1 MDNTFKEFLASGRTL
16 LLDTKTPRKLVA
28 PARKIKKEDMGLGET
43 DPYKAFVRRVV
54 QEKPKKTEIVKE
66 LKRFAEAAEAN
77 L

>member
-1 MDNTFKEFLASGRTL
+1 MDTHFKEFLASGRTL
-16 LLDTKTPRKLVA
+16 LLDTKTPRKVV
-28 PARKIKKEDMGLGET
+28 PASRKIKKEDMGIAET

-66 LKRFAEAAEAN
+66 LKRFAEAAESQ